1 MFLVTL
7 FIADLTVMAGRVSEA
22 EALQKAQQFMQ
33 GKNFVQKQLR
43 RAPSLDASKNAY
55 YVFNA
60 ENSGGFVIVAGDDRM
75 PDILGYSEKG
85 TLNPET
91 ASCNVK

>member
-1 MFLVTL
+1 MRKLILFLVTL

-55 YVFNA
+55 HVFNA
-60 ENSGGFVIVAGDDRM
+60 ENRQFYGLEHLWRDGKQVDLTG
-75 PDILGYSEKG
+75 ILNEK
-85 TLNPET
+85 E
-91 ASCNVK
+91 